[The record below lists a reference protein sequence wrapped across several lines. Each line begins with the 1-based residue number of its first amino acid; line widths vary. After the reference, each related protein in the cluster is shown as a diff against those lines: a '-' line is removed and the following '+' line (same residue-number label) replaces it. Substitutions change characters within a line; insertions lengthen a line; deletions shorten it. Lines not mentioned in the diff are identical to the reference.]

1 MMAPSPVAGIRSAGG
16 AITGFATILGGMLHT
31 LPFLISNVSVA
42 LHTAYAVVVFEL
54 MVIAYIRFRFMKT
67 PLIKT
72 VIQVIVGGLIV
83 LAIGIAL
90 GRYGA
95 AV

>member
-1 MMAPSPVAGIRSAGG
+1 MAASPAGGNPITRG

-31 LPFLISNVSVA
+31 LPFLLSNVSAA
-42 LHTAYAVVVFEL
+42 LHTAYAVVIFEL
-54 MVIAYIRFRFMKT
+54 AIIAWIRFQFMKT